1 MAMSMI
7 SCIPLIGSFLN
18 GAIVP
23 SVYQNTENFGTAFLV
38 GFIFTIFSLV
48 VVLVLTS
55 LDFKTEVNDQ
65 ALLKEYSKKRQAK
78 MDEFIERKVT
88 FFKKE
93 TTLE

>member
-1 MAMSMI
+1 MI

-23 SVYQNTENFGTAFLV
+23 SVYQNTKNFGTAFLV